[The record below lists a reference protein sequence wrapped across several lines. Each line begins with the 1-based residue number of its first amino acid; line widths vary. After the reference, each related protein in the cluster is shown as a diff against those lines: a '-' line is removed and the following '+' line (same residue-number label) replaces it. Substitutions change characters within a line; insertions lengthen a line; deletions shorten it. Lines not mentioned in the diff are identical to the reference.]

1 MSYDPREHFQ
11 QIQRT
16 LQQRRG
22 QLGGLPGGGGAA
34 GRGILALVGL
44 GVVGVIA
51 SNALF
56 NGEKIMKE
64 WWNGSLIRG

>member
-22 QLGGLPGGGGAA
+22 QGFGGIPGGGAA
-34 GRGILALVGL
+34 GRGILALIGL
-44 GVVGVIA
+44 GVAGVVL
-51 SNALF
+51 SNSIF
-56 NGEKIMKE
+56 NG
-64 WWNGSLIRG
+64 NVPCCRGVCVVI